1 MKVMI
6 VTDAWE
12 PQVNGVVRTLKNT
25 TRELI
30 ALGHRVELLTPLE
43 FRTVPCPTYP
53 EIRLSLFPKR
63 HLNQRIDE
71 FAPDAL
77 HIATEGPL
85 GLAAR
90 AWAIKHQVP
99 FTTAYHTR
107 FPEYVQA
114 RFGIPLAATYRFLH
128 WFHKRSLA
136 VMAPTPVVKTDL
148 EKFGFTNVVLWTRGV
163 DLDIF
168 HPMDSKVLNT
178 ARPIFLYVGR
188 VAVEKNV
195 EAFLKL
201 DLPGSKWVAG
211 EGPALGELKS
221 RYPQVNYLGVL
232 SQAELA
238 KVYAAADV
246 FVFPSRTDTFGLV
259 LLEALACGTP
269 VAAYPVTGPIDV
281 LGKGDAGAMDEDLRE
296 ACLQALRIDRTAA
309 RAWAERFSWRAASE
323 QFAAHLKPRPGVTLQ
338 ENTSAA
344 L

>member
-1 MKVMI
+1 MKIMI

-25 TRELI
+25 TRELTE
-30 ALGHRVELLTPLE
+30 LGHRVELVTPLE

-53 EIRLSLFPKR
+53 EIRLSLFPR
-63 HLNQRIDE
+63 RRLHARIDE

-90 AWAIKHQVP
+90 RYAIKHGLP

-107 FPEYVQA
+107 FPEYVEA
-114 RFGIPLAATYRFLH
+114 RFALPAAFTYRFLH
-128 WFHKRSLA
+128 WFHRPSLA
-136 VMAPTPVVKTDL
+136 VMAPTPVVKSDL
-148 EKFGFTNVVLWTRGV
+148 ERYGFTNVVLWTRGV

-168 HPMDSKVLNT
+168 HPMESKVLNT

-188 VAVEKNV
+188 VAIEKNV

-211 EGPALGELKS
+211 EGPALAELKS
-221 RYPQVNYLGVL
+221 RYPEVNYRGVL
-232 SQAELA
+232 TQAELA

-259 LLEALACGTP
+259 LLESLACGTP

-281 LGKGDAGAMDEDLRE
+281 LGDGGA
-296 ACLQALRIDRTAA
+296 A
-309 RAWAERFSWRAASE
+309 
-323 QFAAHLKPRPGVTLQ
+323 P
-338 ENTSAA
+338 
-344 L
+344 